1 VDNYA
6 RAYSIFSRIRG
17 YRRVEA
23 MLHSLRRFSKDEVAQ
38 ERAKILRF
46 YKRYGEQA
54 TKEAFGVDR
63 KLIHVWKKRLKDNG
77 KHLMALIP
85 DSTRPVRVRR
95 MNTDE
100 RIIAFIKGMR
110 QEHPRIGKEKL
121 KPLLDVYC
129 KEQRIVTISEST
141 IGKIIKRNK
150 FFFQK
155 SCRIYHDAA
164 SKWMERPHKKTK
176 RLRVKHSPKH
186 TEFGHFQADTCVQ
199 FIDGIRR
206 YIISAI
212 DSKLKFSFSSCYS
225 HLSSRNSLD
234 LLKKLQHVYPLPV
247 KSIQTDNGS
256 EFLGD
261 FEEYLK
267 KRGIPHY
274 FSYPRCPKINGCIER
289 YNRTIKEEFVQN
301 NIEAIH
307 DIQLFRQKLA
317 EYLVFYNTQ
326 RPHKALGLKSPIDYL
341 ISEGAMSKMI
351 ATYTTA

>member
-1 VDNYA
+1 
-6 RAYSIFSRIRG
+6 
-17 YRRVEA
+17 

>member
-1 VDNYA
+1 VDHYA
-6 RAYSIFSRIRG
+6 KAYPIFSRIRG

-23 MLHSLRRFSKDEVAQ
+23 MLHSLKRFNKDEVAQ

-46 YKRYGEQA
+46 YQRYGEQA

-77 KHLMALIP
+77 KQLMALIP
-85 DSTRPVRVRR
+85 DSTRPVRIRR

-100 RIIAFIKGMR
+100 RIVEFIKGMR

-121 KPLLDVYC
+121 KPLLDKYC
-129 KEQRIVTISEST
+129 TEKRIVTISEST
-141 IGKIIKRNK
+141 IGKIIKRNN
-150 FFFQK
+150 FFFQR
-155 SCRIYHDAA
+155 SGRIYHDAT
-164 SKWMERPHKKTK
+164 SKWMEHPQKRAK
-176 RLRVKHSPKH
+176 RLRVKHPPKH

-199 FIDGIRR
+199 FIDGISR

-212 DSKLKFSFSSCYS
+212 DSKLKFSFSYCYS
-225 HLSSRNSLD
+225 NLSSRNSLD
-234 LLKKLQHVYPLPV
+234 LLEKLQMIYPLPV

-261 FEEYLK
+261 FDARLK

-274 FSYPRCPKINGCIER
+274 FSYPRCPRINGCIER

-301 NIEAIH
+301 NIDAIH
-307 DIQLFRQKLA
+307 DIQLFRQRLA
-317 EYLVFYNTQ
+317 AYLIFYNTQ
-326 RPHKALGLKSPIDYL
+326 RPHKALGLKSPVDYL
-341 ISEGAMSKMI
+341 ISQGAMSKMF
-351 ATYTTA
+351 ATYTSP